1 MEDRSFNHLSSSQTR
16 DYNIGISNVSMWH
29 SGVRAMTDWL
39 EVSIKCPDGVI
50 VWKHLNMLI

>member
-50 VWKHLNMLI
+50 V